1 MANSNSQLLNY
12 IGHLMS
18 NDDALHHFLADPI
31 TNAEKAGLTKAERAV
46 MRRVVTHLSNNALN
60 GYSITRDPSSYR
72 RSLRLLQNVLRH
84 VGAKMLQ
91 DHQQMLGHV
100 APELV
105 RSEADPTDSNTYTL
119 EIYLPDT
126 TGGEYYLKTNR
137 DIGNAYAVP
146 VGPFS
151 VSMSSDSPTIYEVME
166 AAKSMYPG
174 TFDFAYTADSNGNN
188 SVSSFTYNGNTYTV
202 DLNNPQYVDDY
213 DPTKQNPNNSEGRYA
228 FWFYS
233 INGKAGQTDGSQYAP
248 NVTANET
255 KFFDSYKLSPT
266 DHVIWQLIAPD
277 SSYGFQS
284 CNPGSNTAFAL
295 KKKAAAVE

>member
-126 TGGEYYLKTNR
+126 TGGEYYLKTNS

-188 SVSSFTYNGNTYTV
+188 SVSSFTMATLTPLTSTIPSTSTTTTPPSKTPTTV
-202 DLNNPQYVDDY
+202 KAVTPFGSIRSMAKRDKRTATSTAPMLR
-213 DPTKQNPNNSEGRYA
+213 PTKPNFLTATNCPPRRTTLS
-228 FWFYS
+228 
-233 INGKAGQTDGSQYAP
+233 GS
-248 NVTANET
+248 
-255 KFFDSYKLSPT
+255 
-266 DHVIWQLIAPD
+266 
-277 SSYGFQS
+277 
-284 CNPGSNTAFAL
+284 
-295 KKKAAAVE
+295 